1 MKPLLHIM
9 LLLALAAL
17 GSLARAAPFALP
29 GSQVFS
35 LPDPVTDTPYEV
47 IVTLPGGYDP
57 KAAKPYPVFYYL
69 DAYWDAPLLQA
80 ITGQQAYDRT
90 LLPMVLVGLSYGG
103 LAPDYGQLR
112 NRDFK
117 PRDKAR
123 GAAELYR
130 YLIKTLRPA
139 IEQQYRVDPQAAG
152 LGGSSLGGLFTLYAL
167 YQDPT
172 AFSRYIAVSPAAVW
186 EAGSLANFDEA
197 YAKRQQRLP
206 AVVYISHGAN
216 EYAPF
221 RDPIIAFK
229 QQLSERDYQDL
240 DLRLDETP
248 ELRHSGV
255 KAIAYAV
262 GLAWAWRGLAPDEP
276 SGLAQEMGAGMPD

>member
-1 MKPLLHIM
+1 MK
-9 LLLALAAL
+9 LLLQTVL
-17 GSLARAAPFALP
+17 SLAVAAFGSTAQAAPFMLP

-57 KAAKPYPVFYYL
+57 NAAKRYPVFYYL

-90 LLPMVLVGLSYGG
+90 LPPMVLVGLSYGG
-103 LAPDYGQLR
+103 LAPNYGELR
-112 NRDFK
+112 SRDFM
-117 PRDKAR
+117 PRDKTR

-130 YLIKTLRPA
+130 YVTKTLRPA

-167 YQDPT
+167 YRDPA
-172 AFSRYIAVSPAAVW
+172 AFSRYIAVSPAAAW
-186 EAGSLANFDEA
+186 PGGSLANIDAA
-197 YAKRQQRLP
+197 YAKRHKRLP

-221 RDPIIAFK
+221 RDPIIQFK
-229 QQLSERDYQDL
+229 QQLSARDYQDL

-248 ELRHSGV
+248 ELDHSGV
-255 KAIAYAV
+255 KAIAYAL
-262 GLAWAWRGLAPDEP
+262 GLAWVWRELAPDEP
-276 SGLAQEMGAGMPD
+276 SGLEQEMRGPMAR